1 MSLTLSRKTER
12 TKVYHIISTKAV
24 LHIVQLNTDML
35 MFNINIIANI
45 KL

>member
-1 MSLTLSRKTER
+1 MFLILSRKTER

-24 LHIVQLNTDML
+24 LHIIHINTDML
-35 MFNINIIANI
+35 MFNINIIASI

>member
-12 TKVYHIISTKAV
+12 TKAYHIISTKAV
-24 LHIVQLNTDML
+24 LHNIHINTDML
-35 MFNINIIANI
+35 MFNINIIESI